1 MSREILSSH
10 YGSLQSYHR
19 ICENRKRNI
28 EDGRPDGGV
37 RRKMQSDE
45 IRCRTVPQIF
55 SQMGYEWGITP
66 VIERF
71 TKILEPAN
79 PHKHWICKKIKKN

>member
-1 MSREILSSH
+1 MIKGG
-10 YGSLQSYHR
+10 GSIERVLIVES
-19 ICENRKRNI
+19 NKSNFSVVDRKRNI

-37 RRKMQSDE
+37 SRKMISDE

-66 VIERF
+66 VIKDF
-71 TKILEPAN
+71 TEILEPAN
-79 PHKHWICKKIKKN
+79 PHKHWVCK